1 MPRAALRPAPRLRAA
16 AVIGHARGGR
26 NRADRRASRG
36 APGRMGHMQPDH
48 TPGSALCRALGRAPG
63 SEQGPAPGRVKARGQ
78 GPVQSRSR
86 GAAGR
91 RIMPLALALL
101 LALPAPLGAVALAEP
116 APAAAPDRTVV
127 AKATGNAAAGKDAA
141 PNDARV
147 WVIAHADDT
156 YVLRYGAPGAPDPV
170 FAVACQRSAGLLQF
184 TVEVASAKI
193 SSGDGV
199 ALSLAAGKR
208 RLELAA
214 SAFRGEAEGQVVAE
228 AAVALDR
235 RVLDLFAEGE
245 TLTVRLP
252 GASTSFP
259 LAAARAKLGDFRQAC
274 FARR

>member
-1 MPRAALRPAPRLRAA
+1 MPRAALRAAPRLRAVV
-16 AVIGHARGGR
+16 VIGHARGGR

-36 APGRMGHMQPDH
+36 APGRMGHMQPHH
-48 TPGSALCRALGRAPG
+48 TPGDTRGGAPG
-63 SEQGPAPGRVKARGQ
+63 SAFW
-78 GPVQSRSR
+78 
-86 GAAGR
+86 
-91 RIMPLALALL
+91 RIAPLALTLL
-101 LALPAPLGAVALAEP
+101 IARPAPLGAVTIGDSTPQQTPARTLLAKTAAKDT
-116 APAAAPDRTVV
+116 AP
-127 AKATGNAAAGKDAA
+127 KDT
-141 PNDARV
+141 RV

-156 YVLRYGAPGAPDPV
+156 YMLRYGAPGATDPV

-193 SSGDGV
+193 RSGDGV
-199 ALSLAAGKR
+199 ALSLAVGKR

-214 SAFRGEAEGQVVAE
+214 STFRSETEGQVVAE

-235 RVLDLFAEGE
+235 NVLDLFTEGE
-245 TLTVRLP
+245 TLTVRVP